1 MDEGGLG
8 TCRPPENRERCFSR
22 KIESSL
28 ISYFR
33 FKSPF
38 AVIIL
43 ITLYFCFK
51 MALVGLLRSK
61 LRKVS
66 IQI

>member
-8 TCRPPENRERCFSR
+8 TCRPPENRGRCFSR
-22 KIESSL
+22 KIESS
-28 ISYFR
+28 YFR
-33 FKSPF
+33 FESPF

-51 MALVGLLRSK
+51 MALDGLLRSK

>member
-8 TCRPPENRERCFSR
+8 TCRPPENR
-22 KIESSL
+22 
-28 ISYFR
+28 YFR

-51 MALVGLLRSK
+51 MALDGLLRSK

>member
-1 MDEGGLG
+1 MNEGGLG
-8 TCRPPENRERCFSR
+8 TCRPPENRGRYFSR
-22 KIESSL
+22 KIETSL
-28 ISYFR
+28 NNKLF
-33 FKSPF
+33 SPF

-51 MALVGLLRSK
+51 MALDGLLRSK